1 LQVPM
6 TQLQVRDPRFGLLAA
21 GDVLARVKQALAI
34 EADRDLAVFIGV
46 TPDAV
51 EEWRQ
56 RNQVPFDAIVSTCL
70 ITGASLTYLLRGE
83 GTVTCQLPA
92 SPLSPEV
99 LEGVL
104 HRLMRDGYIR
114 DSAHQPEPQARVRS
128 LAWDIW
134 RYARHAS
141 NVLQQ
146 LVISFGVDEGAAY
159 LLVFGQE
166 KPHER
171 PE

>member
-1 LQVPM
+1 M
-6 TQLQVRDPRFGLLAA
+6 TQLPVRYQWFDLLAA
-21 GDVLARVKQALAI
+21 GEVLSRVKQALAV
-34 EADRDLAVFIGV
+34 ETDGDLAVFIGV
-46 TPDAV
+46 RPDAIA
-51 EEWRQ
+51 EWRQ
-56 RNQVPFDAIVSTCL
+56 KNQVPFDAIVSTCL

-83 GTVTCQLPA
+83 GTVLCQLPA

-114 DSAHQPEPQARVRS
+114 DSAHQPALPARVRS

-134 RYARHAS
+134 RYARHAN

-159 LLVFGQE
+159 LMVFGHE

-171 PE
+171 PD

>member
-1 LQVPM
+1 M
-6 TQLQVRDPRFGLLAA
+6 NQLPVRNQWLGLLAA
-21 GDVLARVKQALAI
+21 GEVLSRVKQTLAI
-34 EADRDLAVFIGV
+34 ETDCDLAVFIGV
-46 TPDAV
+46 SPDAV

-83 GTVTCQLPA
+83 GPMLCQLPA

-114 DSAHQPEPQARVRS
+114 DSAHQPAVQARVRS

-134 RYARHAS
+134 RYARHAN

-146 LVISFGVDEGAAY
+146 LVNSFGVDEKAAY
-159 LLVFGQE
+159 LLVFEHE